1 MELHFIN
8 LLTPHIKCK
17 DIYFTHEYGKACE
30 YSDNAIWECCI
41 YKDLLYVYLKKP
53 YRFEKNIYY
62 DLITPYG
69 YSGFF
74 YENDDTFKEF
84 IILFREKAIKLN
96 YITEVVRQNPYID
109 IHITDYDI
117 ITSKT
122 TFGVT
127 LINFNTFNDYLH
139 NTHADNKRGFKIALK
154 NKLSFKIEDF
164 NDANL
169 MKFKAVYEQNMQVLK
184 SDPYYYF
191 NNDYYDALG
200 DIKNHLFFANA
211 YKDSILIASYLIINY
226 NNFLHY
232 HLGGSL
238 LEYRNTRPNN
248 FLHCKIVEYGILHTF
263 HLYHLG
269 GGLNEHDTLCT
280 FKNKI
285 ATTRFDYT
293 IYKNV
298 LNPDIY
304 NRIIKISPENDGY
317 FPIHR

>member
-1 MELHFIN
+1 MTLQFVN
-8 LLTPHIKCK
+8 LSTPHIKCK
-17 DIYFTHEYGKACE
+17 DIYFTPEYGKACE
-30 YSDNAIWECCI
+30 YSDKAIWECCI

-53 YRFEKNIYY
+53 YRFENNIYY

-69 YSGFF
+69 YSGFC
-74 YENDDTFKEF
+74 YEKKDTFKEF
-84 IILFREKAIKLN
+84 IVLFREKAITLN

-117 ITSKT
+117 ITAKT

-127 LINFNTFNDYLH
+127 LTKFNTFNDYLH
-139 NTHADNKRGFKIALK
+139 NTHSDNKRGFKIALK
-154 NKLSFKIEDF
+154 NELSFKMEDF
-164 NDANL
+164 NDVNL
-169 MKFKAVYEQNMQVLK
+169 MKFKVVYDQNMRFLK

-191 NNDYYDALG
+191 NNDYYNAL
-200 DIKNHLFFANA
+200 DTIKNRLFFANV
-211 YKDSILIASYLIINY
+211 YKDDILIASYLILKHDT
-226 NNFLHY
+226 FLHY

-238 LEYRNTRPNN
+238 LEYRHIRPNN
-248 FLHCKIVEYGILHTF
+248 FLHCKIIEYGILHKF

-269 GGLNEHDTLCT
+269 GGLNEKDTLYA

-285 ATTRFDYT
+285 ATTPFDYI

-298 LNPDIY
+298 LNPTIY
-304 NRIIKISPENDGY
+304 DRIIKISPENDGY